1 MSLKKPVKSQKSKQ
15 TGQAASVQQELQQ
28 PQLKKVEEDQAKI
41 HYLKRLQK
49 LKVNG
54 PTLIEVE
61 GGVTVYVDQ
70 NNCVTIQGQNNVK
83 ISTPEDLLLDAK
95 NIDIKAKESV
105 YIGSDKH
112 IIQQSPRID
121 LNPEMDKGGYSKNAK
136 RT

>member
-1 MSLKKPVKSQKSKQ
+1 
-15 TGQAASVQQELQQ
+15 LQQ
-28 PQLKKVEEDQAKI
+28 PQLKGVEEDQAKI
-41 HYLKRLQK
+41 HYLKRSQK
-49 LKVNG
+49 LKVSG

-83 ISTPEDLLLDAK
+83 ITTPEDLLLDAK

-112 IIQQSPRID
+112 IVQQAPRID
-121 LNPEMDKGGYSKNAK
+121 LNPKIMTKGYVKDEG
-136 RT
+136 